1 MGIRDL
7 FEVSASLPGI
17 AHGIELK
24 TKLQVSNILQKA
36 GIDVN
41 ELGSTAY
48 AATGK
53 YLIKISIF
61 YTKNLHV

>member
-7 FEVSASLPGI
+7 FEPSASLPGI
-17 AHGIELK
+17 SHGSYLR
-24 TKLQVSNILQKA
+24 TKLQVSNILQKS

-53 YLIKISIF
+53 FQFFFLYKLS
-61 YTKNLHV
+61 T